1 VNPHFTLLSVD
12 MTTFGLLSFPLP
24 GLGGMM
30 ASGAEAAG
38 WDSIWFAD
46 TQNLA
51 ADVYVSLGMA
61 AVATNSVQLCT
72 GVTNPVTRHPAVTAS
87 AISSVQV
94 ASGGR
99 AVLGIGRGDSSLGF
113 LGQRPASPVLFEQYL
128 TRLRAYLHGQPANLD
143 GISSVNEWIAM
154 SGQPPV
160 PIDVAATGP
169 KITALAG
176 RLADRVTFAV
186 GADIG
191 RLTEAIALVRTA
203 RAAAGFD
210 PKSIS
215 VGAYVNVV
223 AHPDRAMARS
233 LVKGSAASF
242 AHFSGMAGAS
252 RVANESMAPTFEALG
267 SGYNMADHARADST
281 HASTL
286 TDEFLD
292 AFAIAGPVDDCVAR
306 LSALMEVGLD
316 RIVMV
321 PGSRDADRAELMSSI
336 GRISEEV
343 LPRLR

>member
-1 VNPHFTLLSVD
+1 

-24 GLGGMM
+24 GLAGIM
-30 ASGAEAAG
+30 AAGAEAAG

-61 AVATNSVQLCT
+61 AVASTTIQLCT
-72 GVTNPVTRHPAVTAS
+72 GVTNPVTRHPAVAAA

-94 ASGGR
+94 ASNGR

-113 LGQRPASPVLFEQYL
+113 LGQQPASPAVFERYL
-128 TRLRAYLHGQPANLD
+128 TQLRAYLHGQTADLD
-143 GISSVNEWIAM
+143 GIDSRNDWIAT

-169 KITALAG
+169 KITALAA

-186 GADIG
+186 GADPG
-191 RLTEAIALVRTA
+191 RLIDAVSLVRSE
-203 RAAAGFD
+203 REAAGLD
-210 PKSIS
+210 PQSMS

-223 AHPDRAMARS
+223 AHPDRAKARS

-252 RVANESMAPTFEALG
+252 RVSDESMASTFEALG
-267 SGYNMADHARADST
+267 KNYDMNDHARADST
-281 HASTL
+281 HAAELS
-286 TDEFLD
+286 DQFLD

-321 PGSRDADRAELMSSI
+321 PGSRDADQGELMSSI
-336 GRISEEV
+336 GRISGEV